1 MGGREVLILCVS
13 VINAV
18 LGSHMQGG
26 SMSFRALEKY
36 SNGWVVDL
44 KYKMAFTDPSY
55 RFSWRCNSGNCGSE
69 FQNTIIPMENRTSSP
84 SRWYQSEGYMKRR
97 VTIDKPF
104 QLRESSCC
112 WVYNVYTEGGW
123 ELLTA
128 VDLGTRS
135 DTKKPN
141 SSPVTTIIPILRI
154 PQNCATTITLLAHD
168 PDGDLVTCR
177 YGYYYGECGLCNHY
191 FSVDQRR
198 CIISFPSGMRTGS
211 YVLEMVLEDF
221 PNKNIHLTYYDR
233 TVVYKNS
240 LYHRKAREA
249 PNKSDKYWYWD
260 YTSEETWTG
269 SYESTDSVTDY
280 PETEF
285 LTTFTEDTEKTT
297 EIYDV
302 PEDTTHLTETPI
314 DNTTPF
320 QLPETTKGTVA
331 ETTTEYVEET
341 TAVQETTHHIST
353 DIGAI
358 SYETT
363 VGDYYRT
370 TEHPYSEVSSHLP
383 ETTVGSTVET
393 STEYFEKT
401 TVVQE
406 TTNQI
411 STEAV
416 TTPYE
421 TTRGDFYRTTERPY
435 PEVSSHLPE
444 TTVGSTVETS
454 TEYLEKTTVVQ
465 ETTHEIST
473 EAVTTPYETTG
484 GDFYRTTE
492 RPYPEVSSHLPE
504 TTVGSTVETTTEYLE
519 KTTFVQETTHQISTE
534 AVTTSYET
542 TGWDFYT
549 TVQPPIYTNPL
560 SRIPLQFIVEATSP
574 APTCSFGE
582 YRPRFLSPTP
592 SHGTKLLVNAGK
604 KFQLHL
610 TAQAAYERI
619 LDFKVSGIPGMTKT
633 FTSSSKSNTRSM
645 VVQWTPKEDNVG
657 EHVPVCFVAETTNGY
672 QSELRCVV
680 VVIGP
685 SKLDTSLICHDNTM
699 TLVIATSA
707 NDELNNIQLRLNDPK
722 CLVSSNRTHLIAS
735 VGYNSCGTVIEETEE
750 NIVFKN
756 IATNHDTSSTITRQN
771 GISIPFNCS
780 FPKNNR
786 VSASF
791 RAHSS
796 DFIFTEAGFGNFT
809 YKIQFFT
816 DSRFV
821 EVNTRSPLEVVL
833 KELLYMEIQVSSS
846 VPNIELFVESCKA
859 TPHDNPSD
867 PIFYNIIENGCI
879 KDNTVVVYPGSN
891 TKYRF
896 AMEAFAFIGDYPE
909 VYINCIVILCKTG
922 APNTRCT
929 QGCITKSM
937 EASSKY
943 RHRRSL
949 ISESQQ
955 HFISQG
961 PVSMKRK
968 TLTEKGEEKTF
979 AVNGNTLVIALSVM
993 ATVGMISVTLNIFM
1007 KRART
1012 ASYQRLHTQ
1021 DF

>member
-1 MGGREVLILCVS
+1 MYGSIHILK
-13 VINAV
+13 
-18 LGSHMQGG
+18 Q
-26 SMSFRALEKY
+26 E
-36 SNGWVVDL
+36 
-44 KYKMAFTDPSY
+44 T
-55 RFSWRCNSGNCGSE
+55 CGI
-69 FQNTIIPMENRTSSP
+69 QP
-84 SRWYQSEGYMKRR
+84 
-97 VTIDKPF
+97 
-104 QLRESSCC
+104 
-112 WVYNVYTEGGW
+112 YTC
-123 ELLTA
+123 L
-128 VDLGTRS
+128 
-135 DTKKPN
+135 
-141 SSPVTTIIPILRI
+141 I

-177 YGYYYGECGLCNHY
+177 YGYYSGECGLCNQY

-211 YVLEMVLEDF
+211 YVMEMVLEDF

-240 LYHRKAREA
+240 PYHRNTREA

-260 YTSEETWTG
+260 YTSEETWTD
-269 SYESTDSVTDY
+269 SYEFTDFVTDY
-280 PETEF
+280 PETDL

-297 EIYDV
+297 ETYNT
-302 PEDTTHLTETPI
+302 PEDTTETSI
-314 DNTTPF
+314 DTSTPF
-320 QLPETTKGTVA
+320 QLPETTEGTIA
-331 ETTTEYVEET
+331 EIT
-341 TAVQETTHHIST
+341 
-353 DIGAI
+353 
-358 SYETT
+358 
-363 VGDYYRT
+363 
-370 TEHPYSEVSSHLP
+370 
-383 ETTVGSTVET
+383 
-393 STEYFEKT
+393 TEYFEGT
-401 TVVQE
+401 TV
-406 TTNQI
+406 
-411 STEAV
+411 
-416 TTPYE
+416 
-421 TTRGDFYRTTERPY
+421 D
-435 PEVSSHLPE
+435 
-444 TTVGSTVETS
+444 
-454 TEYLEKTTVVQ
+454 
-465 ETTHEIST
+465 
-473 EAVTTPYETTG
+473 
-484 GDFYRTTE
+484 
-492 RPYPEVSSHLPE
+492 
-504 TTVGSTVETTTEYLE
+504 
-519 KTTFVQETTHQISTE
+519 QETTHQISTE
-534 AVTTSYET
+534 AVTIPYET

-549 TVQPPIYTNPL
+549 TEQQPVYTNPL
-560 SRIPLQFIVEATSP
+560 SRIPLQFLVEATSP

-592 SHGTKLLVNAGK
+592 SHGTKLLVNSGK

-619 LDFKVSGIPGMTKT
+619 SDFKVSGLPGMTKT
-633 FTSSSKSNTRSM
+633 FTSSSKSNTRRM
-645 VVQWTPKEDNVG
+645 VVEWTPKEDNVG
-657 EHVPVCFVAETTNGY
+657 EHVAVCFVAETSNGY

-699 TLVIATSA
+699 TLTIATSA
-707 NDELNNIQLRLNDPK
+707 NDELNKIQLRLNDPK
-722 CLVSSNRTHLIAS
+722 CLVSSNSTHLIAS
-735 VGYNSCGTVIEETEE
+735 VGYNSCGTVTEETEE

-756 IATNHDTSSTITRQN
+756 TATNHDMSAVITRQN

-780 FPKNNR
+780 FPKKNR
-786 VSASF
+786 ISASF
-791 RAHSS
+791 RAHRS

-816 DSRFV
+816 DSRFA
-821 EVNTRSPLEVVL
+821 EVNTQSPLEVIL

-846 VPNIELFVESCKA
+846 VPNINLFVESCKA

-891 TKYRF
+891 KNYRF

-968 TLTEKGEEKTF
+968 TPTDKDEEKTF

-993 ATVGMISVTLNIFM
+993 ATVGMISVTLNIYM
-1007 KRART
+1007 KRAR
-1012 ASYQRLHTQ
+1012 AVRYQRLHTQ

>member
-1 MGGREVLILCVS
+1 MGGRHVLILCVS
-13 VINAV
+13 LINAV

-26 SMSFRALEKY
+26 SMSFRPREKY
-36 SNGWVVDL
+36 SNGWVVDF
-44 KYKMAFTDPSY
+44 KYETAFTDPSY
-55 RFSWRCNSGNCGSE
+55 RFSWGCNSGNCGSE
-69 FQNTIIPMENRTSSP
+69 FQNTVIPMENRTSSP
-84 SRWYQSEGYMKRR
+84 SHWYQDEGYMKRR
-97 VTIDKPF
+97 VPIDKPF

-168 PDGDLVTCR
+168 PDGDLVTCQ

-198 CIISFPSGMRTGS
+198 CIISFPSGMSTGS
-211 YVLEMVLEDF
+211 YVMEMVLEDF

-240 LYHRKAREA
+240 PYHRKTREA

-260 YTSEETWTG
+260 YTSVETLTD
-269 SYESTDSVTDY
+269 SYEFTDSVTDY
-280 PETEF
+280 PDYEL
-285 LTTFTEDTEKTT
+285 LTTFTEDIQTPE
-297 EIYDV
+297 Y
-302 PEDTTHLTETPI
+302 PEDTTQLTETSI
-314 DNTTPF
+314 DTTF
-320 QLPETTKGTVA
+320 FLLSEITEGTV
-331 ETTTEYVEET
+331 TEAGTEDFEET
-341 TAVQETTHHIST
+341 TDVQEATHQFTTE
-353 DIGAI
+353 DVAFP
-358 SYETT
+358 YETT
-363 VGDYYRT
+363 GWDFYPTQQHETVTITDD
-370 TEHPYSEVSSHLP
+370 PDLEVSSHLP
-383 ETTVGSTVET
+383 ETTVGPFAET
-393 STEYFEKT
+393 TAQYFEET
-401 TVVQE
+401 TDVQE
-406 TTNQI
+406 ATHQFTT
-411 STEAV
+411 EDVAF
-416 TTPYE
+416 PYE
-421 TTRGDFYRTTERPY
+421 TTGWDFYPTQQHETVTITDHPDL
-435 PEVSSHLPE
+435 EVSSHLPE
-444 TTVGSTVETS
+444 TTEGPFAET
-454 TEYLEKTTVVQ
+454 TAEYFEETTVVQ
-465 ETTHEIST
+465 E
-473 EAVTTPYETTG
+473 A
-484 GDFYRTTE
+484 
-492 RPYPEVSSHLPE
+492 
-504 TTVGSTVETTTEYLE
+504 
-519 KTTFVQETTHQISTE
+519 THQISTE
-534 AVTTSYET
+534 AVTIPYET

-549 TVQPPIYTNPL
+549 SVQQPIYTNSL
-560 SRIPLQFIVEATSP
+560 SRIPLQFLVEATSP

-592 SHGTKLLVNAGK
+592 SHGTKLLVNAGR

-619 LDFKVSGIPGMTKT
+619 SDFKVSGLPGMTKT
-633 FTSSSKSNTRSM
+633 FTSSSQSNTRSM
-645 VVQWTPKEDNVG
+645 VVEWTPKEDNVG
-657 EHVPVCFVAETTNGY
+657 EHVAVCFVAETTNGY

-699 TLVIATSA
+699 TLIIATSA
-707 NDELNNIQLRLNDPK
+707 NDQLNNIQLRLNDPK
-722 CLVSSNRTHLIAS
+722 CLVSSNNTHLIAS
-735 VGYNSCGTVIEETEE
+735 VGYNSCGTVTEETEE

-756 IATNHDTSSTITRQN
+756 TATNHDMSSVITRQN

-780 FPKNNR
+780 FPKKNR

-791 RAHSS
+791 RAHRS

-821 EVNTRSPLEVVL
+821 EVNTQSPLEVIL

-896 AMEAFAFIGDYPE
+896 AMEAFGFIGDYPE
-909 VYINCIVILCKTG
+909 VYMNCIVILCKTG

-929 QGCITKSM
+929 QGCVTNSM
-937 EASSKY
+937 EASSRY
-943 RHRRSL
+943 RNRRSL

-961 PVSMKRK
+961 PMSMKRE
-968 TLTEKGEEKTF
+968 TVTDKGEEKTS
-979 AVNGNTLVIALSVM
+979 ALNVNTLVIALSVM
-993 ATVGMISVTLNIFM
+993 ATVGMISVTLNIYM
-1007 KRART
+1007 KRVRT
-1012 ASYQRLHTQ
+1012 ARYQRLHTQ